1 MTKDTGHI
9 AIKNEF
15 VNVMGSEFYYV
26 PKRTVFFTTSN
37 IALVKTSGDI
47 YLDNFH
53 TDLHVKWFNQ
63 IVKLW
68 IKKKELYSMVLITL

>member
-26 PKRTVFFTTSN
+26 PKRTGFFYN
-37 IALVKTSGDI
+37 IK
-47 YLDNFH
+47 
-53 TDLHVKWFNQ
+53 
-63 IVKLW
+63 
-68 IKKKELYSMVLITL
+68 YSIS